1 MFFIMIVSY
10 HIIKTFLYYIK
21 CQKITQDIK
30 SSSIT
35 NVLIVPI
42 VHHKIKKMII
52 PDITE
57 AKAIKLFNQKFGT
70 DFITRWNKFSE
81 EVSELTEVVNNI
93 LEARNNG
100 QQPTDFDIDHL
111 KDELSDVQST
121 FTHLAS
127 LFGQYQKQMLESA
140 IDKVTTRETDPN
152 YKRYNH

>member
-1 MFFIMIVSY
+1 
-10 HIIKTFLYYIK
+10 
-21 CQKITQDIK
+21 
-30 SSSIT
+30 
-35 NVLIVPI
+35 
-42 VHHKIKKMII
+42 MII

-57 AKAIKLFNQKFGT
+57 AKTIKLFNQKFGT
-70 DFITRWNKFSE
+70 DFLTRWNKFSE
-81 EVSELTEVVNNI
+81 EVSELTEVINNI

-100 QQPTDFDIDHL
+100 QQPTDFDIGHL

>member
-1 MFFIMIVSY
+1 M
-10 HIIKTFLYYIK
+10 
-21 CQKITQDIK
+21 
-30 SSSIT
+30 
-35 NVLIVPI
+35 N
-42 VHHKIKKMII
+42 I

-70 DFITRWNKFSE
+70 DFLTRYNKFRE
-81 EVSELTEVVNNI
+81 EVTELNQVVENI

-111 KDELSDVQST
+111 KDELSYVQAT
-121 FTHLAS
+121 FTYLAS

-152 YKRYNH
+152 YKRY